1 MPRIEAFSLCAMTYE
16 GFILSNIGIY
26 ATLDECKEAVKKE
39 RQVYLRY
46 YKASLFHGGQF
57 ISSVNI
63 HTGENWEKKV
73 HSKKSFTN
81 EVNVWVDY
89 KSEE

>member
-26 ATLDECKEAVKKE
+26 ATLDECKEAVKEE

-46 YKASLFHGGQF
+46 YKASLFHGGQY
-57 ISSVNI
+57 IYSVNI
-63 HTGENWEKKV
+63 HTGKDWEKKI
-73 HSKKSFTN
+73 HSKKDFTN
-81 EVNVWVDY
+81 EENVWVDY
-89 KSEE
+89 NSEE

>member
-1 MPRIEAFSLCAMTYE
+1 MIKAFSLCAMTYE

-39 RQVYLRY
+39 RQVCLRY

-63 HTGENWEKKV
+63 HTGKDWEKKI
-73 HSKKSFTN
+73 HSKKDFTN
-81 EVNVWVDY
+81 EENVWVDY
-89 KSEE
+89 NSEE